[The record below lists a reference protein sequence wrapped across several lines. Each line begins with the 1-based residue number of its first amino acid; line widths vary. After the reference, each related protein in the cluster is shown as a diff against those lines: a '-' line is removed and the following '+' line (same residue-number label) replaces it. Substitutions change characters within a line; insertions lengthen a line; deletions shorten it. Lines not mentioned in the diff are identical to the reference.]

1 MRECTETYQVQC
13 NVLTLSCVVI
23 QAKIHVT
30 GFNLL
35 NISFTWHVRT
45 KTFRFL
51 YYRYNGGN
59 NNMYVN
65 FIMHALLTYFT
76 ANAGYVMHCRL
87 RLFKR
92 CESVFSLHSV

>member
-1 MRECTETYQVQC
+1 MRECTETCQVQC
-13 NVLTLSCVVI
+13 NIDPILYTSTCVVI

-30 GFNLL
+30 DFNLL
-35 NISFTWHVRT
+35 NISFTWHART

-51 YYRYNGGN
+51 YYRCNGGN

-65 FIMHALLTYFT
+65 FSIHALLTNFT

-87 RLFKR
+87 Q
-92 CESVFSLHSV
+92 EN

>member
-1 MRECTETYQVQC
+1 MQC
-13 NVLTLSCVVI
+13 IDPILYTSTCVVI
-23 QAKIHVT
+23 WSKIHVT

-35 NISFTWHVRT
+35 NISFSV
-45 KTFRFL
+45 FSII
-51 YYRYNGGN
+51 YRYNGGN

-87 RLFKR
+87 Q
-92 CESVFSLHSV
+92 EN

>member
-1 MRECTETYQVQC
+1 MQC
-13 NVLTLSCVVI
+13 IDPILYTSTCVVI

-35 NISFTWHVRT
+35 NISFSV
-45 KTFRFL
+45 FSII
-51 YYRYNGGN
+51 YRYNGGN

-87 RLFKR
+87 Q
-92 CESVFSLHSV
+92 EN

>member
-1 MRECTETYQVQC
+1 MQC
-13 NVLTLSCVVI
+13 IDPILYTSTCVVI

-35 NISFTWHVRT
+35 NISFTWHART
-45 KTFRFL
+45 VFSII
-51 YYRYNGGN
+51 YRYKGGN

-87 RLFKR
+87 Q
-92 CESVFSLHSV
+92 EN